1 LDRLNGDGSIR
12 EVLVIDDD
20 PNDLRLLGK
29 MLSEQGKYKA
39 ILAEGGPAG
48 WNAIKSQAPHAVVLD
63 LFMPEMD
70 GFTILEQMRNDK
82 NLRNKPVIVI
92 TGADLTSD
100 QQKQLDDLGQRLLQ
114 KSSLKEKDLISTIE
128 NALQRVKIS

>member
-1 LDRLNGDGSIR
+1 
-12 EVLVIDDD
+12 
-20 PNDLRLLGK
+20 
-29 MLSEQGKYKA
+29 
-39 ILAEGGPAG
+39 
-48 WNAIKSQAPHAVVLD
+48 
-63 LFMPEMD
+63 MPEMD

-82 NLRNKPVIVI
+82 NLRNIPVIVI

-114 KSSLKEKDLISTIE
+114 KSSLKEKDLITTIE